1 MDSWPGLPWNLWAS
15 KPITFLLHFYL
26 KTDGFVAWAALEL
39 PLGFKIH
46 YFSVAFVFGNQKV
59 PSLGCPG
66 AFGLQNPILVCCAPG
81 PTVLLNN
88 CKKIAM
94 QPLLMQFGPPGT
106 QGKSNLGENPPVQ
119 LASCFCA
126 WFCGRGGAKAVF
138 FSKIC
143 EKMLCNATLADAIR
157 AAWHPR

>member
-1 MDSWPGLPWNLWAS
+1 MFVVIPRIS

-59 PSLGCPG
+59 PTLGCPG

-126 WFCGRGGAKAVF
+126 WLCGRGGAKAVF